1 VFLGRSARDYATSS
15 GFSDENQH
23 DDTFFSIS
31 INHSKHRGYAE
42 KKPDFGVSELLPA
55 GSVSIMRP
63 TYALPRQVGAKQAQS
78 MATPIR
84 RNPRRR
90 VAPYGGSKQPETPL
104 RSLALSLTHLARA
117 ALREPYML
125 SIEHQRI
132 QLDQLPKA
140 LDGFR
145 IVQLSDVH
153 HGPFSS
159 REQIERAVDTANR
172 LKPDIVAL
180 TGDYVSKERHYAAPC
195 AEMLGR
201 LEARYGV
208 YAVLGNHDHWT
219 DAPLI
224 TDLFR
229 AEGITVLI
237 NEGMRF
243 EKNGAAFW
251 LAGVDDTMVGLEDL
265 SLALAG
271 SREDEMKLLLAH
283 NPIVLRRA
291 ARASV
296 DLVLSGH
303 THGGQ
308 VAIRSERSTSGRAR
322 RRLLKGLGRRG
333 HTQIYVNR
341 GLGTVV
347 LPIRYGCPPE
357 ISLLELRSQT

>member
-1 VFLGRSARDYATSS
+1 
-15 GFSDENQH
+15 
-23 DDTFFSIS
+23 
-31 INHSKHRGYAE
+31 
-42 KKPDFGVSELLPA
+42 
-55 GSVSIMRP
+55 
-63 TYALPRQVGAKQAQS
+63 

-84 RNPRRR
+84 WNQRGRA
-90 VAPYGGSKQPETPL
+90 APYGGPSRPQTPL
-104 RSLALSLTHLARA
+104 RTLALNLTHAARA
-117 ALREPYML
+117 ALTEPYML
-125 SIEHQRI
+125 TVEHQRI
-132 QLDQLPKA
+132 SLRRLPGA
-140 LDGFR
+140 LEGFR
-145 IVQLSDVH
+145 IVQLSDIH

-159 REQIERAVDTANR
+159 PEQIQRAVETANR

-180 TGDYVSKERHYAAPC
+180 TGDYISRERQYAAPC

-201 LEARYGV
+201 LRARYGV

-219 DAPLI
+219 DAALI

-229 AEGITVLI
+229 AEGINVLV

-243 EKNGAAFW
+243 EHRGTAFW

-271 SREDEMKLLLAH
+271 ASDDEMKLLLAH
-283 NPIVLRRA
+283 NPIILRRA
-291 ARASV
+291 ARAGV

-308 VAIRSERSTSGRAR
+308 VAIRSERNEKGRPR
-322 RRLLKGLGRRG
+322 RRLLKGLGRQG
-333 HTQIYVNR
+333 NTQIYVNR

-357 ISLLELRSQT
+357 VSLLELRCG